1 MLCFRFRRAF
11 AAIVLAVLAGA
22 IVVPR
27 HALAADKPPLT
38 VFAAA
43 SLREAFEAAAAAFTK
58 RTGYAVRFSFGGS
71 DTLATQLLQGAPAD
85 VFAAANVA
93 QMTRV
98 AALVDASRT
107 FAHNRLVVIAGSREM
122 SIVSVADLARR
133 GVRVV
138 LAASTVPVGAYS
150 RDAFAKL
157 AKDPAYGMDFFGRVS
172 ANVVSEETDVKAVA
186 TKVALGEADAGV
198 VYATDVTPALAPKVR
213 VLRFPAGVA
222 PEAAYPIAA
231 VKNAANADGAR
242 AFIDFITSPAGSAYL
257 KARGFE
263 E

>member
-1 MLCFRFRRAF
+1 MVCLSFRRAF
-11 AAIVLAVLAGA
+11 AALVLVAVTGA
-22 IVVPR
+22 SVVPQP
-27 HALAADKPPLT
+27 ALAAGKPPVT

-43 SLREAFEAAAAAFTK
+43 SLREAFEAAAPAFTK
-58 RTGYAVRFSFGGS
+58 RTGFAVRFSFGGS

-98 AALVDASRT
+98 AVLVDAPRT
-107 FAHNRLVVIAGSREM
+107 LAHNRLVVIAGNHETSL
-122 SIVSVADLARR
+122 VSVADLARR

-138 LAASTVPVGAYS
+138 IAASSVPVGAYS
-150 RDAFAKL
+150 REAFAKL
-157 AKDPAYGMDFFGRVS
+157 AKDPAYGLDFYGRVS

-186 TKVALGEADAGV
+186 TKVALGEAHAGV

-222 PEAAYPIAA
+222 PEATYPIAA
-231 VKNAANADGAR
+231 VKNAGNADGAR
-242 AFIDFITSPAGSAYL
+242 AFIDFITSPAGSAFL

>member
-1 MLCFRFRRAF
+1 MVCIAFRRAF
-11 AAIVLAVLAGA
+11 VALALVAIAGA
-22 IVVPR
+22 TAVPQR
-27 HALAADKPPLT
+27 ALAAGKAPVT

-43 SLREAFEAAAAAFTK
+43 SLREAFEAAAPAFTK
-58 RTGYAVRFSFGGS
+58 RTGFAVRFSFGGS

-85 VFAAANVA
+85 VFAAANVP

-98 AALVDASRT
+98 AALVDAPHT

-138 LAASTVPVGAYS
+138 IAASSVPVGAYS
-150 RDAFAKL
+150 REAFAKL
-157 AKDPAYGMDFFGRVS
+157 AKDPAYGLDFYGRVS

-213 VLRFPAGVA
+213 VLNFPAGVA
-222 PEAAYPIAA
+222 PEATYPIAVMKEA
-231 VKNAANADGAR
+231 TNAGGAR
-242 AFIDFITSPAGSAYL
+242 AFVDFITSPAGSAYL